1 MCCGFRDTKS
11 FFYPL
16 KEKSL
21 TFKRDFICKIDSV
34 LHKQR
39 LNSLVIDMHVDIVKS
54 HFLHN
59 ALMEMA
65 VLQNESDR

>member
-1 MCCGFRDTKS
+1 MVLEIPNHLFHV
-11 FFYPL
+11 L

-21 TFKRDFICKIDSV
+21 ILKGDVICKIDSV
-34 LHKQR
+34 LYTQY
-39 LNSLVIDMHVDIVKS
+39 LNSLVINMHVGIVKS

-65 VLQNESDR
+65 VL